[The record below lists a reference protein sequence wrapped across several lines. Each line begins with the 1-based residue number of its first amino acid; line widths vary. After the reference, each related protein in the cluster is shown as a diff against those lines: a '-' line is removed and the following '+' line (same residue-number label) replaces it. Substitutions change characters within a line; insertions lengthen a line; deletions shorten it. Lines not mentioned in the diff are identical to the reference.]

1 MSKTQGTDWLQVA
14 IHHEREGEFPKAVAA
29 YHKHLKLHPHDVDI
43 YNKLMRIHRDLKEY
57 EKELKVI
64 NQAIKVF
71 EKRQKDLKPA
81 YNKSV
86 TTISKKLL
94 KATGLADE
102 KGNNVYQ
109 SPELVRWKKR
119 KATVMKR
126 LGIGE

>member
-1 MSKTQGTDWLQVA
+1 MNPAPKNYLQLA
-14 IHHEREGEFPKAVAA
+14 IHHEREGEFPQAVSA
-29 YHKHLKLHPHDVDI
+29 YHKLLKEHPHDADI

-71 EKRQKDLKPA
+71 EKRQKELKPA
-81 YNKSV
+81 YNKSI

-102 KGNNVYQ
+102 KGNNLYQ
-109 SPELVRWKKR
+109 PPELARWKKR
-119 KATVMKR
+119 KATVMKK
-126 LGIGE
+126 LGLD